1 MSYLLLIIADVL
13 LSVNFICSKK
23 YQLMRGVT
31 AKAAYFSV
39 AIMGFFTAVLFFI
52 INGFKIDFSLY
63 SILISLCFN
72 LTVILYSVIGRYVI
86 HRGSLALYTLFLM
99 SGGMLVPYVWGIVFR
114 GESFTIRSIFGIALI
129 IVAML
134 VSNTTQIKLN
144 IKFVLLCFAVFFL
157 NGLTSVFSKIHQTTT
172 AYPTINTTDF
182 VIWGG
187 IIRLIIGSILF
198 WVEYKKGDEI
208 FDNPKSSTIS
218 VLGLLMISTLASG
231 ISSILQLY
239 SAKTVPATVLY
250 PFITGGSI
258 IFTSLAGMILY
269 KEKLTKEILASI
281 LICFIGTLLF
291 L

>member
-1 MSYLLLIIADVL
+1 MSYLLLVIADIL
-13 LSVNFICSKK
+13 LSINFVCSKK

-39 AIMGFFTAVLFFI
+39 AIMGLFTAVLFFC
-52 INGFKIDFSLY
+52 INGFKIEFSIF
-63 SILISLCFN
+63 SILISLCYN
-72 LTVILYSVIGRYVI
+72 LAVTAYSVIGRYVI

-99 SGGMLVPYVWGIVFR
+99 SGGMLVPYVWGILFR
-114 GESFTIRSIFGIALI
+114 GENFTIRSIFGIVLI
-129 IVAML
+129 ILAIL
-134 VSNTTQIKLN
+134 ISNTTQIKLN
-144 IKFVLLCFAVFFL
+144 VKFILLCFAVFFL
-157 NGLTSVFSKIHQTTT
+157 NGFTSIFSKIHQTTT
-172 AYPTINTTDF
+172 AYPTVNTTDF

-187 IIRLIIGSILF
+187 IIRLVIGGIMF
-198 WVEYKKGDEI
+198 ITEYKKGDDI
-208 FDNPKSSTIS
+208 FDKPKSSTLS
-218 VLGLLMISTLASG
+218 VLVLPMLSTLASG
-231 ISSILQLY
+231 LSSLLQLY

-281 LICFIGTLLF
+281 SICFIGTLLF